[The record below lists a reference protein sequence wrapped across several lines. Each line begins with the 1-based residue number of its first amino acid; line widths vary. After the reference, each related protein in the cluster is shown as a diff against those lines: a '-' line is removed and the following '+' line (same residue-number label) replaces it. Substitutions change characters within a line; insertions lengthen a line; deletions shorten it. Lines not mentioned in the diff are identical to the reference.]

1 MLYNVTK
8 KNTVVENLRIAKN
21 FKERF
26 WGLMFKK
33 RIPAN
38 EGLMLLDCNGIHTC
52 FMRFAIDVVF
62 MDINHQV
69 ISIKEK
75 IKPWKKSG
83 FIKKAYITL
92 ELPAGTINNKDI
104 TLGDI
109 LILD

>member
-21 FKERF
+21 FSERF

-33 RIPAN
+33 RIAAN
-38 EGLMLLDCNGIHTC
+38 EGLMLLGCNGIHTC

-75 IKPWKKSG
+75 IRPWRNSG
-83 FIKKAYITL
+83 IIHKAYMTL
-92 ELPAGTINNKDI
+92 ELPEGTISNKGI
-104 TLGDI
+104 SIGDI